1 MRRYDLVRVEKRQIV
16 EWTCSVCGFDFMSN
30 DLEAQEAF
38 SFNQIGGYSSIFGDG
53 SEIYI
58 DLCQHC
64 FKEKLG
70 KYCTI
75 I

>member
-1 MRRYDLVRVEKRQIV
+1 MRRYDLVEVKERQIV
-16 EWTCSVCGFDFMSN
+16 EWTCSICGRDFMA
-30 DLEAQEAF
+30 DELEAQEAF
-38 SFNQIGGYSSIFGDG
+38 GFGQVGGYSSVFGDG

-64 FKEKLG
+64 FKERLG
-70 KYCTI
+70 EYCTI